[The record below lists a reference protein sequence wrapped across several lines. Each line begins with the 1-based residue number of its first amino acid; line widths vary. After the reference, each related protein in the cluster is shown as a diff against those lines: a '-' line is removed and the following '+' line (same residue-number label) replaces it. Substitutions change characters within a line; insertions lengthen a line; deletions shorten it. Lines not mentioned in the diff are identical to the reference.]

1 MLRRGEPPE
10 RRITRLVRE
19 LIGGK
24 PVSQVSLD
32 DIPAVTNG
40 LQASLSAA
48 SAQRRRERVQRIE
61 ILLADLDSYEA
72 RRRPKS
78 TRHENSNPNI
88 EAPTPT
94 AVIDSVLEDFVSGIP
109 HDIAE
114 TPMIPQL
121 TDRAKQIINE
131 LLAKGEYQRAQHY
144 EDVHRDLSELMALRR
159 VEDQRRQRIQSI
171 VNQIEDC
178 RSKLESEVA
187 TLKQL
192 LADCD
197 ERSQCSFR
205 EEQEKW
211 ADEMAKFDIETAAA
225 LPPCARKFSSRLLN
239 LREQERFLICS
250 RRYQDAAGIKDD
262 ADALEA
268 RELAALRVTWLR
280 KRDAQKANMSES
292 HEQRVKCMR
301 AKAEATR
308 SEIERSGEERIRH
321 WQLAIENLQG
331 RLGSADCE
339 VVVAPTHIRRRH
351 ESMFV
356 TQAEVSRPG
365 TARKRTVMVP
375 NRRPGSRVR
384 RIANA

>member
-1 MLRRGEPPE
+1 M
-10 RRITRLVRE
+10 
-19 LIGGK
+19 
-24 PVSQVSLD
+24 
-32 DIPAVTNG
+32 AV
-40 LQASLSAA
+40 
-48 SAQRRRERVQRIE
+48 
-61 ILLADLDSYEA
+61 
-72 RRRPKS
+72 
-78 TRHENSNPNI
+78 
-88 EAPTPT
+88 
-94 AVIDSVLEDFVSGIP
+94 
-109 HDIAE
+109 
-114 TPMIPQL
+114 
-121 TDRAKQIINE
+121 
-131 LLAKGEYQRAQHY
+131 
-144 EDVHRDLSELMALRR
+144 RR
-159 VEDQRRQRIQSI
+159 VEEQRRQRIQSV

-197 ERSQCSFR
+197 ERSQCSVR

-211 ADEMAKFDIETAAA
+211 ADEMAKFDIETAGA

-239 LREQERFLICS
+239 LREQEHFLICS
-250 RRYQDAAGIKDD
+250 RRYQDAAVIKDD

-339 VVVAPTHIRRRH
+339 VVVAPTHIRRRR

-365 TARKRTVMVP
+365 TARKGTVMVP

-384 RIANA
+384 RIANT